1 MGSTMGRLL
10 PYRSGL
16 LHTNVQSVKKNIY
29 IMSRQIKTQSKMGYL
44 YLFPVRPSLGRG
56 IWGKWEKTAK
66 TEEKTVF
73 RSL

>member
-1 MGSTMGRLL
+1 
-10 PYRSGL
+10 
-16 LHTNVQSVKKNIY
+16 
-29 IMSRQIKTQSKMGYL
+29 MGYL
-44 YLFPVRPSLGRG
+44 YLIPVRPSLGRG

>member
-1 MGSTMGRLL
+1 
-10 PYRSGL
+10 
-16 LHTNVQSVKKNIY
+16 
-29 IMSRQIKTQSKMGYL
+29 MSRQIKTQSKMGYL
-44 YLFPVRPSLGRG
+44 YLIPVRPSLGRG